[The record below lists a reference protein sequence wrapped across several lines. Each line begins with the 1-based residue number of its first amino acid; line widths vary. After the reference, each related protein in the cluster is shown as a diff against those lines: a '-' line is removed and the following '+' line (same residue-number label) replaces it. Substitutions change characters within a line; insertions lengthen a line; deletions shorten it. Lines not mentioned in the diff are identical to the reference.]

1 VKELHKAKTLQH
13 AILAAAAA
21 LLCQKAF
28 AVTRDEAIA
37 NCRMG
42 VGRPIVQACMQR
54 VGGGPENL
62 ERCRATASPTVRR
75 CVMNAI
81 GGSATVER
89 PATSKRG
96 SGDDNSKRSKSTEDR
111 ATRGVISDIAR
122 LPADEA
128 RLPVDIRDLENATV
142 SAKTSYENTV
152 KLRDRSLFVAHV
164 TESLNIKILSKDT
177 IEVAREQRRFDQND
191 KPIRSPEAGS
201 LTYELGKEKSAR
213 GNNVVWRFEDS
224 TLFNQ
229 VSLIEGAFRFVI
241 PLYKKDD
248 SIKCVVMSGFA
259 RENGTGPIRTVGADG
274 SVVEILSSRKISSSC
289 DVSRR

>member
-1 VKELHKAKTLQH
+1 
-13 AILAAAAA
+13 
-21 LLCQKAF
+21 
-28 AVTRDEAIA
+28 
-37 NCRMG
+37 
-42 VGRPIVQACMQR
+42 
-54 VGGGPENL
+54 
-62 ERCRATASPTVRR
+62 
-75 CVMNAI
+75 MNAI

-96 SGDDNSKRSKSTEDR
+96 SGDDNSKKSKSNAEDR

-128 RLPVDIRDLENATV
+128 RLPVDIRDLENATI
-142 SAKTSYENTV
+142 STKTSYENTV
-152 KLRDRSLFVAHV
+152 KLRDRSLFVAHG

-191 KPIRSPEAGS
+191 KPIGSPQAGS
-201 LTYELGKEKSAR
+201 LIYELGKEKSVR
-213 GNNVVWRFEDS
+213 GTDVVWRFEDS

-229 VSLIEGAFRFVI
+229 ASLIEGAFRFVI